1 MNMLFVGCLICAQT
15 SCFKPLEHENTVAAV
30 NIANVL
36 VVVILLKEFA
46 IVEMICES
54 TAHRSVKTWI

>member
-1 MNMLFVGCLICAQT
+1 MNMLLVGCLIRART
-15 SCFKPLEHENTVAAV
+15 SCVKQLEYENTVAAV

-46 IVEMICES
+46 MIEMRFVNLQL
-54 TAHRSVKTWI
+54 TDQ